1 MSDTETVFVGTGQ
14 ILNVNYTMAT
24 VDFDAEDQ
32 FVNVD
37 LSNDVIIN
45 VSKDFLNS
53 KLGTLENNQWSN
65 SSITLDL
72 TEIKNLIQLES
83 DILSL
88 GTISN
93 VNLNY
98 RNYVQN
104 TFFRPETLYAD
115 EEWIQNFDTNFDKTT
130 FINLVQEAENGYFT
144 LHNTNSLFELWRNSS
159 NNTTDYQISDGFI
172 EDHYLFFPYGISLV
186 YSNSFTDNTSATQ
199 LGTITFSNNYNIVFK
214 IVN

>member
-65 SSITLDL
+65 SSITLNL
-72 TEIKNLIQLES
+72 SEIKNLIQSES

-88 GTISN
+88 GIISD

-98 RNYVQN
+98 RNFVQN

-115 EEWIQNFDTNFDKTT
+115 EEWIQNFDTNFDK
-130 FINLVQEAENGYFT
+130 I
-144 LHNTNSLFELWRNSS
+144 SS
-159 NNTTDYQISDGFI
+159 KSVRKT
-172 EDHYLFFPYGISLV
+172 
-186 YSNSFTDNTSATQ
+186 
-199 LGTITFSNNYNIVFK
+199 
-214 IVN
+214 

>member
-1 MSDTETVFVGTGQ
+1 MSNTETVFVGTGQ
-14 ILNVNYTMAT
+14 ILNINYIMAT

-32 FVNVD
+32 FTDVD

-65 SSITLDL
+65 SSITLEL
-72 TEIKNLIQLES
+72 PEIKNLIQSES

-88 GTISN
+88 GIISD

-98 RNYVQN
+98 RNFVQN

-115 EEWIQNFDTNFDKTT
+115 EEWIQNFDTNFDKNT
-130 FINLVQEAENGYFT
+130 FINLVQAAENGYFT
-144 LHNTNSLFELWRNSS
+144 LDNTNSLFELWRNSS
-159 NNTTDYQISDGFI
+159 NNTTDYQIGDGFI
-172 EDHYLFFPYGISLV
+172 EDQYLFFPSGISLV
-186 YSNSFTDNTSATQ
+186 YSNNFRDNTANSQ
-199 LGTITFSNNYNIVFK
+199 LGSISYSNNYNIVFK

>member
-1 MSDTETVFVGTGQ
+1 MSNTETVFVGTGQ
-14 ILNVNYTMAT
+14 ILNVNYIMAT

-32 FVNVD
+32 FTDID

-53 KLGTLENNQWSN
+53 KLGILENNQWSN

-72 TEIKNLIQLES
+72 SEIKNLIQSES

-88 GTISN
+88 GIISN
-93 VNLNY
+93 VNINY
-98 RNYVQN
+98 RNFVQN

-115 EEWIQNFDTNFDKTT
+115 EEWIQNFDTNFDKNT
-130 FINLVQEAENGYFT
+130 FINLVQVAENGYFT
-144 LHNTNSLFELWRNSS
+144 LDNTNSLFELWRNSS
-159 NNTTDYQISDGFI
+159 NNTTDYQIEDGFI
-172 EDHYLFFPYGISLV
+172 EDQYLFFSSGISLV
-186 YSNSFTDNTSATQ
+186 YSNNFRDNTANSQ
-199 LGTITFSNNYNIVFK
+199 LGSISYTSNYNIVFK